1 MISIIKWT
9 ICEISLLQ
17 NIMMSF
23 DPFSIPHLVEKDLV
37 GVVVVDLS
45 LRLCVP
51 IILLWIWTYL

>member
-23 DPFSIPHLVEKDLV
+23 DPCSIPHLVEKDLV
-37 GVVVVDLS
+37 GVVVDLS

>member
-23 DPFSIPHLVEKDLV
+23 DPCSIPHLVEKDLV
-37 GVVVVDLS
+37 GVVVDFS